1 MRKRNWKLNVY
12 LSHEERDRLMELSSK
27 VGLPYAIVIRELIMG
42 FEPKEKPPEQFYESL
57 NYVRRTGNILNQMAT
72 KMHYWGYVEDVN
84 FLRKTVNNLQQLV
97 IDIREHIIYLLKKRI
112 RPVLVY
118 STGLLILKVIHYLFL
133 ISSFINLINSSSDIE

>member
-1 MRKRNWKLNVY
+1 MIILRKRNWKLNVY

-27 VGLPYAIVIRELIMG
+27 VGLPYAVVIRELIMG
-42 FEPKEKPPEQFYESL
+42 FEPKEKPPAEFYESL

-97 IDIREHIIYLLKKRI
+97 IDIREHYLLAEKKD
-112 RPVLVY
+112 
-118 STGLLILKVIHYLFL
+118 KDNVI
-133 ISSFINLINSSSDIE
+133 